1 MDFRVLGPLAATC
14 EGRPVT
20 LHGPRQRRL
29 LAVLLLNA
37 NLVVSTE
44 RLVDELWA
52 DPPATARRQVH
63 NAMAALR
70 RSLGGYGDV
79 GITTADVGYRLAI
92 GPEQLD
98 AAVFRGYAHGAERH
112 AADGRV
118 ADAVAS
124 LTRALALWSGPALP
138 GLDGPLI
145 RSAVAGLEEL
155 RLTCLERL
163 GALRLE
169 LGEAGGALSDL
180 TTWVAEHPLRESL
193 RGSMMLALYRCG
205 RQAEALNAYEQGR
218 RLLAE
223 ELGLDPGAALRRLH
237 EQILLDD
244 VPPATAVPA
253 EVPAAPSEPAAQ
265 AQPAGAVACTLP
277 HDIVDFSGR
286 AAELAQ
292 LRDGIARPAATA
304 LAISTIDG
312 MGGIGKTAL
321 AVRLAYLVRG
331 DYPDG
336 QHFLDLRGF
345 TPGQDPMTS
354 AQALD
359 VLLRGIGVP
368 VEQVPAD
375 EDSRIAFWRSQMAG
389 RRMLVVLDNAV
400 DEGQVR
406 PLLPGAAK
414 TLVIV
419 TSRRYLGGLEGT
431 SPLFLDVLPGP
442 DALALFEQVAGR
454 PLAEPDRAVAAEVVE
469 LCGRLPLAV
478 RIAGSRLRHRPNWTV
493 ADLVSRLRDQ
503 RRRTR
508 FLAIGDRTVAAVL
521 GLSYRYLS
529 PAQQRLFRLLGVHPG
544 VDFEPYAVAALAGS
558 TPEEAEDG
566 LDALVDDNLL
576 LQGTGG
582 RYRIHDLV
590 RDCAHELANEHD
602 SAAELHAAAHRLL
615 DYYLRLAWRSCEP
628 LARAAHRFQPGFLD
642 PAPELPAGTNP
653 IGLLKTEHGNLM
665 EAARYAAEHGWLHHT
680 WQLPAALQPF
690 LNRMNHHGNSLAMF
704 ERGLAAARELGDA
717 PGESAMLS
725 SVALI
730 MRELGRFDEAR
741 RLFEQAIAIS
751 RRTGALAAEACQLS
765 GLGFTYR
772 RAGQLRLAHE
782 TFTAG
787 RGLAERA
794 GDRAGYAALTNNL
807 AVVCIAMGR
816 YAEGRAY
823 LEEALPI
830 ARELGAVHDE
840 AMLLGNL
847 GQALDRLGQGAAALE
862 RFDRA
867 LELSRRVELRHGE
880 AMSLAGRGA
889 ARVNLGDLAGGLA
902 DGRAGLAIARD
913 AGASYAEC
921 ESLLV
926 IGAARAAAG
935 RWEQAESAYEQARQI
950 AAANDL
956 SIQQARGCDALA
968 RLRARAGDRAAAGRH
983 RETALRL
990 YPAEAVEAG
999 LLRAVIAPTQP
1010 APTAVDQDELMIDT
1024 ERIAHGYT
1032 IVQALSGE
1040 RA

>member
-1 MDFRVLGPLAATC
+1 MLGPLAATC
-14 EGRPVT
+14 DGRPVT

-37 NLVVSTE
+37 DLVVSTE
-44 RLVDELWA
+44 RLVDELWD

-79 GITTADVGYRLAI
+79 RIDTTDVGYRLAI
-92 GPEQLD
+92 RPEQLD
-98 AAVFRGYAHGAERH
+98 AEVFRGYVHEAERH
-112 AADGRV
+112 AADGGV
-118 ADAVAS
+118 GDAVRS
-124 LTRALALWSGPALP
+124 LTRALALWTGPALP

-169 LGEAGGALSDL
+169 LGEAAGVLSDL
-180 TTWVAEHPLRESL
+180 TTWVAAHPLRESL
-193 RGSMMLALYRCG
+193 RGSLMLALHRCG
-205 RQAEALNAYEQGR
+205 RQAEALDAYEQGR

-237 EQILLDD
+237 EQILLD
-244 VPPATAVPA
+244 AVPLPA
-253 EVPAAPSEPAAQ
+253 AVPAAPPEPAAQ
-265 AQPAGAVACTLP
+265 TQPGTGTACTLP

-292 LRDGIARPAATA
+292 LRDGIARSAATA

-375 EDSRIAFWRSQMAG
+375 EDSRIAFWRSQMAS

-431 SPLFLDVLPGP
+431 SPLLLDVLPGP
-442 DALALFEQVAGR
+442 DALALFEQVSGR
-454 PLAEPDRAVAAEVVE
+454 GMAEPDRAVAAEVVE

-478 RIAGSRLRHRPNWTV
+478 RIAGSRLRHRPHWTV

-529 PAQQRLFRLLGVHPG
+529 PPQQRLFRLLGVHPG
-544 VDFEPYAVAALAGS
+544 VDFEPYAVAALAGI
-558 TPEEAEDG
+558 TAEEAEDG

-590 RDCAHELANEHD
+590 RDCAHELAHQHD
-602 SAAELHAAAHRLL
+602 SAAELRAAAHRLL

-628 LARAAHRFQPGFLD
+628 IARAAHRFQPGFLD
-642 PAPELPAGTNP
+642 PAPELPAATNP
-653 IGLLKTEHGNLM
+653 IGLLKAEHGNLV
-665 EAARYAAEHGWLHHT
+665 EAARYAAEHGWLDHT
-680 WQLPAALQPF
+680 WQIPGALQPF
-690 LNRMNHHGNSLAMF
+690 LNRLNHHGNSLAMF

-717 PGESAMLS
+717 PGESAMLGS
-725 SVALI
+725 IALI
-730 MRELGRFDEAR
+730 MRELGRFAEAQ
-741 RLFEQAIAIS
+741 RLFAQAIAIS
-751 RRTGALAAEACQLS
+751 RRTGALAAEAGQLS

-782 TFTAG
+782 TFAAG
-787 RGLAERA
+787 RELAERA
-794 GDRAGYAALTNNL
+794 GDRAGYAAVTNNL

-823 LEEALPI
+823 LEEVLPI

-902 DGRAGLAIARD
+902 DGRAGLSIARD
-913 AGASYAEC
+913 AGAPYAEC

-926 IGAARAAAG
+926 IGAAREAAG
-935 RWEQAESAYEQARQI
+935 RWAQAESAYEQARRF

-956 SIQQARGCDALA
+956 PIQEARGCDALA
-968 RLRARAGDRAAAGRH
+968 RLRARVGDREEAGRL
-983 RETALRL
+983 RERALRL
-990 YPAEAVEAG
+990 YPAEAVEAR
-999 LLRAVIAPTQP
+999 LLRAVVEP
-1010 APTAVDQDELMIDT
+1010 ARAAVDQGERMIDT
-1024 ERIAHGYT
+1024 ERIAPGCT
-1032 IVQALSGE
+1032 IVPAL
-1040 RA
+1040 

>member
-14 EGRPVT
+14 DGRPVI
-20 LHGPRQRRL
+20 LHGPRQHRL

-37 NLVVSTE
+37 NLVVSAE
-44 RLVDELWA
+44 RLVDELWD

-70 RSLGGYGDV
+70 RSLGSYGDV
-79 GITTADVGYRLAI
+79 PIDTTDVGYRLAI
-92 GPEQLD
+92 RPEQLD
-98 AAVFRGYAHGAERH
+98 VEVFRRHVHEAGRH
-112 AADGRV
+112 AADGEV
-118 ADAVAS
+118 GDAVGS
-124 LTRALALWSGPALP
+124 LTQALALWSGPALP

-155 RLTCLERL
+155 RLACLERL

-169 LGEAGGALSDL
+169 LGDAAGVLSDL

-193 RGSMMLALYRCG
+193 RGSLMLALYRCG
-205 RQAEALNAYEQGR
+205 RQAEALDAYEQGR

-237 EQILLDD
+237 EQILLD
-244 VPPATAVPA
+244 AVPLPTA
-253 EVPAAPSEPAAQ
+253 ISAAPSEPATQ
-265 AQPAGAVACTLP
+265 VQPGGGVACTLP

-292 LRDGIARPAATA
+292 LRDGIARSAATA

-375 EDSRIAFWRSQMAG
+375 EDSRIAYWRSQMAS

-431 SPLFLDVLPGP
+431 SPLFLDVLPRP

-521 GLSYRYLS
+521 ALSYRYLS

-544 VDFEPYAVAALAGS
+544 VDFEPYAVAALTGI

-566 LDALVDDNLL
+566 LDALVDENLL
-576 LQGTGG
+576 LQGIGG

-590 RDCAHELANEHD
+590 RDCAHELANQHD
-602 SAAELHAAAHRLL
+602 STAELRAAAHRLL

-628 LARAAHRFQPGFLD
+628 MARAAHRFQPGFLD
-642 PAPELPAGTNP
+642 PAPELAAGTDP
-653 IGLLKTEHGNLM
+653 IGLLKVEHGNLV
-665 EAARYAAEHGWLHHT
+665 EAARYAAEHGWLDHT
-680 WQLPAALQPF
+680 WQIPGALQPF

-704 ERGLAAARELGDA
+704 ERGLAAARELGDV

-725 SVALI
+725 NIALI
-730 MRELGRFDEAR
+730 MRELGRFAEAQ

-751 RRTGALAAEACQLS
+751 RRTAALAAEACQLA

-782 TFTAG
+782 TFAA
-787 RGLAERA
+787 RREQAERA
-794 GDRAGYAALTNNL
+794 GVRGGYAALTNNL
-807 AVVCIAMGR
+807 AVVCIATGR
-816 YAEGRAY
+816 YAEARAY
-823 LEEALPI
+823 LEEVLPI

-867 LELSRRVELRHGE
+867 LELSRRVELRQGE
-880 AMSLAGRGA
+880 AMGLAGRGA

-902 DGRAGLAIARD
+902 DGRAGLVIARD
-913 AGASYAEC
+913 AGAPYAEC
-921 ESLLV
+921 EALLV
-926 IGAARAAAG
+926 IGAAQAAAG
-935 RWEQAESAYEQARQI
+935 QRTQAESAYEQARKI

-956 SIQQARGCDALA
+956 PIQEARGCDALS

-983 RETALRL
+983 RERALRL
-990 YPAEAVEAG
+990 YPAEAVEAR
-999 LLRAVIAPTQP
+999 LLRAVTEPTQP
-1010 APTAVDQDELMIDT
+1010 TPMAVDQDESMIDT

-1032 IVQALSGE
+1032 IVPARSGN
-1040 RA
+1040 RT

>member
-1 MDFRVLGPLAATC
+1 MDFCVLGPLTATC
-14 EGRPVT
+14 DGRPVT

-44 RLVDELWA
+44 RLVDELWD

-70 RSLGGYGDV
+70 RSLGAFGDAR
-79 GITTADVGYRLAI
+79 IDTTDVGYRLAI
-92 GPEQLD
+92 RPEQLD
-98 AAVFRGYAHGAERH
+98 AEVFRRYVHEAERH
-112 AADGRV
+112 AADGEV
-118 ADAVAS
+118 GHAVGN

-169 LGEAGGALSDL
+169 LGEAAGALSDL
-180 TTWVAEHPLRESL
+180 TTWVAEHPMRESL
-193 RGSMMLALYRCG
+193 RGSLMLALYRCG
-205 RQAEALNAYEQGR
+205 RQAEALDAYEQGR
-218 RLLAE
+218 RLLAD

-237 EQILLDD
+237 EQILLD
-244 VPPATAVPA
+244 AVPS
-253 EVPAAPSEPAAQ
+253 PAAIPAAAPPEPAAQ
-265 AQPAGAVACTLP
+265 AQPSAAVACTLP

-286 AAELAQ
+286 TAELAQ
-292 LRDGIARPAATA
+292 LREGIARSATTA

-368 VEQVPAD
+368 PEQVPAD

-414 TLVIV
+414 TLVVV

-431 SPLFLDVLPGP
+431 SPLFLDVLPAQ
-442 DALALFEQVAGR
+442 DALALFEQVVGR
-454 PLAEPDRAVAAEVVE
+454 TLTEPDRAVAAEVVE

-493 ADLVSRLRDQ
+493 SDLVVRLRDQ

-508 FLAIGDRTVAAVL
+508 FLTIGDRTVAAVL

-529 PAQQRLFRLLGVHPG
+529 PSQQRLFRLLGVHPG
-544 VDFEPYAVAALAGS
+544 VDFEPYAVAALAGI

-590 RDCAHELANEHD
+590 RDCAHELANQHD
-602 SAAELHAAAHRLL
+602 TEAELRAAAHRLL

-628 LARAAHRFQPGFLD
+628 MARAAHRFQPGFLGQ
-642 PAPELPAGTNP
+642 APELPAGTNP
-653 IGLLKTEHGNLM
+653 IGLLKAEHGNLV
-665 EAARYAAEHGWLHHT
+665 EAARYAAEHGWLDHT
-680 WQLPAALQPF
+680 WQIPGALQPF
-690 LNRMNHHGNSLAMF
+690 LNRMNHHGNSLAIF

-717 PGESAMLS
+717 PGESVMLS
-725 SVALI
+725 SIALI
-730 MRELGRFDEAR
+730 MRELGRFAEAQQ
-741 RLFEQAIAIS
+741 LFEQAIAIS

-782 TFTAG
+782 TFAAG
-787 RGLAERA
+787 RDLAERA

-823 LEEALPI
+823 LEEVLPV

-867 LELSRRVELRHGE
+867 LELTRRVELRHGE

-889 ARVNLGDLAGGLA
+889 ARVNLGDLTGGLA
-902 DGRAGLAIARD
+902 DGRAGLVIARD
-913 AGASYAEC
+913 AGAPYAEC

-926 IGAARAAAG
+926 IGAAQAAAG
-935 RWEQAESAYEQARQI
+935 RWAQAESAYEQARRI

-956 SIQQARGCDALA
+956 SIQEARGCDALA

-983 RETALRL
+983 RERALGL
-990 YPAEAVEAG
+990 YPAEAVEAR
-999 LLRAVIAPTQP
+999 LLRAVIEPAEP
-1010 APTAVDQDELMIDT
+1010 APTAVGQGELMIDT
-1024 ERIAHGYT
+1024 EWIAHGYT
-1032 IVQALSGE
+1032 IVPALSGD
-1040 RA
+1040 RT